1 MKKAISYTA
10 LTVCLLL
17 LLPAAEGKAE
27 PVPVFVSILPQK
39 YFLEKI
45 GGIHVDVSVMV
56 LPGANYHT
64 YEPKPTQMVAL
75 SKARLYFAIGAPFED
90 AWLRKFASANPA
102 MRIVHTDEGIER
114 IPMEVHHHHDQVE
127 APKGKQ
133 PKKESAKEEH
143 HGAEDPHV
151 WLSPPN
157 VKIMARNIAS
167 ALSEADPAH
176 RTQYDENGRR
186 FIQEIDQLDAELKG
200 IFADRKGL
208 QFMVFHPA
216 WGYFAKAY
224 GLKQVPVEIEG
235 KEPKPAQLKR
245 LIEEARR
252 DGIKVIF
259 VQPQFSARSAE
270 TIAKAID
277 GQVVFADPLH
287 PDWAK
292 NLREQAARFKAA
304 LK

>member
-1 MKKAISYTA
+1 MTRVFSLAA
-10 LTVCLLL
+10 LTLCLFFM
-17 LLPAAEGKAE
+17 LPAAGGRAD

-45 GGIHVDVSVMV
+45 GGARVHVSLMV
-56 LPGANYHT
+56 PPGANYHT
-64 YEPKPTQMVAL
+64 YEPKPTQMKAL

-90 AWLRKFASANPA
+90 AWLPKFASANSA
-102 MRIVHTDEGIER
+102 MRIVQTDEGVDR
-114 IPMEVHHHHDQVE
+114 IPMEAHD
-127 APKGKQ
+127 
-133 PKKESAKEEH
+133 H
-143 HGAEDPHV
+143 HGEDRHAQGVQDPHT

-157 VKIMARNIAS
+157 VRIMARNIAM
-167 ALSEADPAH
+167 ALGEADPA
-176 RTQYDENGRR
+176 RRAQYDENCRK
-186 FIQEIDQLDAELKG
+186 FMQEIDELDAELKK
-200 IFADRKGL
+200 IFGDRKGIR
-208 QFMVFHPA
+208 FMVFHPA

-224 GLKQVPVEIEG
+224 GLKQIPVEIEG

-245 LIEEARR
+245 LIEAARR

-287 PDWAK
+287 PDWAG
-292 NLREQAARFKAA
+292 NLREQAARFKSA

>member
-1 MKKAISYTA
+1 MTKVFSRAA
-10 LTVCLLL
+10 LCLCLFF
-17 LLPAAEGKAE
+17 LLPAGEGKAQ

-39 YFLEKI
+39 YFVEKI

-56 LPGANYHT
+56 PPGANYHT
-64 YEPKPTQMVAL
+64 YEPKPTQMVGL

-90 AWLRKFASANPA
+90 AWLSKFVSASPA

-114 IPMEVHHHHDQVE
+114 IPMEVH
-127 APKGKQ
+127 
-133 PKKESAKEEH
+133 
-143 HGAEDPHV
+143 DPHGEDKHAEGV
-151 WLSPPN
+151 QDPHTWLSPPN
-157 VKIMARNIAS
+157 VKIMARNIAR
-167 ALSEADPAH
+167 ALSEADPA
-176 RTQYDENGRR
+176 RSGQYEENCRK
-186 FIQEIDQLDAELKG
+186 FTLEIEELDAELRG
-200 IFADRKGL
+200 IFADRRGL
-208 QFMVFHPA
+208 RFMVFHPA

-235 KEPKPAQLKR
+235 KEPKPAQMKR

-252 DGIKVIF
+252 DAIKVIF

-270 TIAKAID
+270 TIARAID

-287 PDWAK
+287 PDWAR
-292 NLREQAARFKAA
+292 NLRDQAARFKAA